1 MSPLFWALFST
12 WNWRIEIVIVLVT
25 FGTLY
30 TIGWR
35 RLRYK
40 SKNSSRGQ
48 SDGAGRTLATVPRL
62 AAYLGGLGILAIALM
77 SPIDSLGGQ
86 LFLMHMIQHLLT
98 IMIAAP
104 LLWLG
109 SPFPIILWGLPANA
123 RRFSSR
129 LMSRKSL
136 FRQALSVMTRPGIS
150 WMIFI
155 IFFIGWH
162 DPNAYNLALRREWV
176 HDLEHLTFFGSAMLY
191 WWHVTG
197 AGPRIH
203 GRFPEWARIAYLLA
217 MIPPN
222 MMTGVTISFSS
233 APLYTYY
240 ESIPRFWGFSVMEDQ
255 MIGGVI
261 MWIPGSMMY
270 ILAALILLATL
281 FRESPQ
287 NKGFVQ

>member
-1 MSPLFWALFST
+1 MPPLFWALFSA

-30 TIGWR
+30 ILGWR
-35 RLRYK
+35 RLRRNSK
-40 SKNSSRGQ
+40 SHNRGQDQSRG
-48 SDGAGRTLATVPRL
+48 LATVPRL
-62 AAYLGGLGILAIALM
+62 AAYLSGLGILAIALM

-123 RRFSSR
+123 RRFSAK

-136 FRQALSVMTRPGIS
+136 FRRGLSTVTRPGIT

-155 IFFIGWH
+155 TFFIGWH
-162 DPNAYNLALRREWV
+162 DSNAYNLALRREWV

-197 AGPRIH
+197 AAPRIH
-203 GRFPEWARIAYLLA
+203 GRFPHWARIAYLLA
-217 MIPPN
+217 TIPPN
-222 MMTGVTISFSS
+222 MMTGVAISFSTE
-233 APLYTYY
+233 PLYTYY
-240 ESIPRFWGFSVMEDQ
+240 ESIPRFWGFTVMEDQ
-255 MIGGVI
+255 MVGGI
-261 MWIPGSMMY
+261 LMWIPGSMMY
-270 ILAALILLATL
+270 IIAALILLATL
-281 FRESPQ
+281 FKVPDSKVVKQ
-287 NKGFVQ
+287 AA